1 MRFRGSVCAPMLLPA
16 PNRHFAL
23 VLWST
28 PRMFPIAALAAL
40 AVGLDAQFD
49 LHVTVLAIP
58 TSALATAIALF
69 LGFKN
74 NQAYDRFWEGRKI
87 WGAIVNASRTFA
99 VCVADFVNTPAG
111 GDPAT
116 TSGIRRE
123 LILRHLA
130 WVNALRLSLR
140 RQPEGDALAAYLPE
154 SELEALRKVAN
165 VPNAILRRQSQRIEE
180 LRESGHLVG
189 TARHLELR
197 TLVRFLWDH
206 QGGCERIKNTPLVP
220 HYTTAATVF
229 TWIFIMLFPFSILDV
244 FEGRDVWWVVVVAT
258 LVGWVYDTT
267 NRLGQLTADPFDR
280 LPTDVPMTALCRTI
294 EIDLRTL
301 LGDEPPEPLKPTG
314 LVLD

>member
-1 MRFRGSVCAPMLLPA
+1 MLLPA
-16 PNRHFAL
+16 SNRHIAL

-28 PRMFPIAALAAL
+28 PRMVPIAALAAV
-40 AVGLDAQFD
+40 AVGLDAQLD
-49 LHVTVLAIP
+49 LHVSVLAVP
-58 TSALATAIALF
+58 TSALGTAIALF

-74 NQAYDRFWEGRKI
+74 NQAYDRFWEARKI

-99 VCVADFVNTPAG
+99 VCVTDFVRPPAG
-111 GDPAT
+111 TDPEA
-116 TSGIRRE
+116 TSGIQRE
-123 LILRHLA
+123 LVLRHLA
-130 WVNALRLSLR
+130 WINALRLALR
-140 RQPEGDALAAYLPE
+140 RQPDQEELAQYLGAD
-154 SELEALRKVAN
+154 ELEALRGVAN
-165 VPNAILRRQSQRIEE
+165 VPHAILRTQSRRIEE
-180 LRESGHLVG
+180 LCESGHVVG

-229 TWIFIMLFPFSILDV
+229 TWIFITLFPFSILDV
-244 FEGRDVWWVVVVAT
+244 FEGRDVWWVIVVST

-301 LGDEPPEPLKPTG
+301 LGDERPEPLKPTG

>member
-1 MRFRGSVCAPMLLPA
+1 MLLPA
-16 PNRHFAL
+16 PNRHIAL

-40 AVGLDAQFD
+40 AIGLHAEFD
-49 LHVTVLAIP
+49 LHVSVLAVP
-58 TSALATAIALF
+58 TSALGTAIALF

-74 NQAYDRFWEGRKI
+74 NQAYDRFWEARKI

-99 VCVADFVNTPAG
+99 VCAVDLVRAPAG
-111 GDPAT
+111 TDP
-116 TSGIRRE
+116 TSSVEIHRE
-123 LILRHLA
+123 LVLRHLA
-130 WVNALRLSLR
+130 WVNALRLALR
-140 RQPEGDALAAYLPE
+140 RQPERDHLAPYLAE
-154 SELEALRKVAN
+154 DELESLKNVAN
-165 VPNAILRRQSQRIEE
+165 VPNWILRTQSRRIEE
-180 LRESGHLVG
+180 LCESGHVVG

-206 QGGCERIKNTPLVP
+206 QGACERIKNTPLVP

-229 TWIFIMLFPFSILDV
+229 TWIFITLFPFSILDV
-244 FEGRDVWWVVVVAT
+244 FEGRDVWWVVVVST

-301 LGDEPPEPLKPTG
+301 LGDETPEPLKPTG